1 MVQLSQEVP
10 LVGGP
15 QPVHQ
20 TTSPGL
26 SASRRVPS
34 GSYGYMK
41 AVWKAKGRPKLH
53 CGLRSLLEVNDVSII
68 NKRDTKYST
77 SLFMPS
83 VILGNTVSCG
93 VQYPM
98 SPEPKPSN
106 LCFTGA
112 SRAFTF

>member
-1 MVQLSQEVP
+1 MQLSQEVP

-15 QPVHQ
+15 QLVTPLLLVSVSHRRYPVE
-20 TTSPGL
+20 
-26 SASRRVPS
+26 
-34 GSYGYMK
+34 
-41 AVWKAKGRPKLH
+41 AVWKAKVRPKLH

-68 NKRDTKYST
+68 NKRDAKYST

-98 SPEPKPSN
+98 SPEPEPSN
-106 LCFTGA
+106 LCFTGVA
-112 SRAFTF
+112 RAFTF